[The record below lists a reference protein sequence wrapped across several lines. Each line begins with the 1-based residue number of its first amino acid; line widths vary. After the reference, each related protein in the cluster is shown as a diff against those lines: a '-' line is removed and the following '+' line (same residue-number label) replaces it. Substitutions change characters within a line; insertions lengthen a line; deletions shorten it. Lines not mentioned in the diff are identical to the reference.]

1 MFKFGYVGVVGRT
14 NAGKSTLVNSLV
26 GEKVSIVSPKKQT
39 TRQNI
44 MGILTKD
51 NYQLVFVD
59 TPGIHRSKNKLDRF
73 MMKNVRSAIAG
84 VDVVLY
90 IIDGLK
96 YNEEENAYIKTL
108 TDSVPTIVGISKVDA
123 GSYEKIYPIISSLSE
138 NRDIKAI
145 IPFSSYKNKNLDE
158 VVNEILKI
166 LPEQESKNFE
176 FDEDMYTDKSVK
188 FMVGEIIREKA
199 LLLLNE
205 ELPHGIAINVVNFEE
220 KKNLVNIDVE
230 IICEREGH
238 KSIII
243 GKKGSKI
250 KDIASR
256 AREDIEVLLG
266 KKVMLE
272 CFVRVR
278 KNWRNIESEIKE
290 VGYIDE

>member
-44 MGILTKD
+44 MGILTRD

-176 FDEDMYTDKSVK
+176 FDEDMYTDKSVR

>member
-90 IIDGLK
+90 IIDGLR

-158 VVNEILKI
+158 VINEILKI

-176 FDEDMYTDKSVK
+176 FDEDMYTDKSVR

-205 ELPHGIAINVVNFEE
+205 ELPHGIAINVVKFEE
-220 KKNLVNIDVE
+220 KENLVNIDVE

-243 GKKGSKI
+243 GKGGKKI
-250 KDIASR
+250 KDIASK
-256 AREDIEVLLG
+256 ARVEIENLIG

-290 VGYIDE
+290 VGYVDE